1 MMKKWLSVALISTA
15 ALMPHTTVAS
25 DALLQKAQQEN
36 RQQQSHN
43 VTRESGFKKT
53 EQELQAIKNKLA
65 AERNALRNHC
75 EIC

>member
-15 ALMPHTTVAS
+15 ALMPHTAFAS

-43 VTRESGFKKT
+43 VARESGFKQT
-53 EQELQAIKNKLA
+53 EQELQAIKNKLVA
-65 AERNALRNHC
+65 
-75 EIC
+75 